1 MSKTRRSL
9 RRSLDRR
16 WIAGVCAGVADYMG
30 WDRRLVRCL
39 WLIGTVIPILPG
51 LPLYLAIW
59 IFVRAE

>member
-1 MSKTRRSL
+1 MTDTKRPL
-9 RRSLDRR
+9 RRCLDQR
-16 WIAGVCAGVADYMG
+16 WIAGVCAGVAEYMG
-30 WDRRLVRCL
+30 WDRRLVRLL